1 MKGFAG
7 GLLVGLVVSAGAL
20 TGLSLLAPAPQ
31 HAVGRTGTPGGNTAQ
46 APVGAP
52 PVVAA
57 EGADPAPIAGGS
69 SPAIAT
75 DPVPEAPSDEAASTT
90 DAPEPAPEIAAEDT
104 AEPPVDISPVPAPT
118 AEAPD
123 ADPAAADLDAPGS
136 EIPADAQPAPGAD
149 DLDAPAPPPP
159 AAEEQVALSEPGADQ
174 PAPTQAVPEAQPLPA
189 PDSPPPAA
197 PEANPQ
203 PQDTEPTLPA
213 PPEPAQAGSG
223 TPQPDANAP
232 LATSPEPSAPEA
244 APIESGTPDAATP
257 DTATTEDAAPAEPP
271 ALDPISA
278 GPSPEATQ
286 APQPAPTT
294 EAPPEPAPA
303 PDTLAPDPALPEATL
318 PGTSTVRVNRLG
330 AAPAEEPPAEEPE
343 PEALPEDAPA
353 LLRYAATFKPPAEDR
368 PLVSLILLDEGQ
380 APADAGA
387 LAAMPVPVSVALDP
401 SLPDAAERLAVYR
414 AAGIEALLVA
424 SLPDGALPQDAAV
437 FLEGGLRELPETV
450 ALLDLGQGGL
460 NARNATASM
469 GLSMAARDGRG
480 VVLVPQGFNAGLAAA
495 QIAGIPA
502 AEIQRDL
509 DGEGQDAMAI
519 RRGLDDAV
527 RRAGQEG
534 EVVLLGR
541 IRPGTLDA
549 VTEWTS
555 QGRAQEVTVAP
566 VSALLAPT
574 LPAQAEPP
582 AP

>member
-31 HAVGRTGTPGGNTAQ
+31 HAVGRTSTPGGNTAQ
-46 APVGAP
+46 TPVGAT

-57 EGADPAPIAGGS
+57 EGAGPAPMAGGS

-75 DPVPEAPSDEAASTT
+75 DPVPEAPSDEAPA
-90 DAPEPAPEIAAEDT
+90 DAPEPAPEIAAENT
-104 AEPPVDISPVPAPT
+104 AEPLPDVSPVPAPT
-118 AEAPD
+118 AEAPE
-123 ADPAAADLDAPGS
+123 ADPAPANLDAPGS
-136 EIPADAQPAPGAD
+136 EIPADAQPAPGAN

-159 AAEEQVALSEPGADQ
+159 AGEEQVALAEPSADQ
-174 PAPTQAVPEAQPLPA
+174 PAQPQAVPEAQPLPA
-189 PDSPPPAA
+189 PDNPPPAA
-197 PEANPQ
+197 PETNPQ
-203 PQDTEPTLPA
+203 PQGTEPTLPA
-213 PPEPAQAGSG
+213 PAQAGSG

-232 LATSPEPSAPEA
+232 LATSPESSAPEA
-244 APIESGTPDAATP
+244 APLESGTPDVATL
-257 DTATTEDAAPAEPP
+257 DTATTEDAAPADPP
-271 ALDPISA
+271 ALDPTSA

-353 LLRYAATFKPPAEDR
+353 LLRYAATFEPPAQDR

-380 APADAGA
+380 ADVDAGA
-387 LAAMPVPVSVALDP
+387 LAAMPVPVSVAIDP
-401 SLPDAAERLAVYR
+401 SLPDAAERLAAYR

-469 GLSMAARDGRG
+469 GLSMAAREGRG
-480 VVLVPQGFNAGLAAA
+480 VVLIPQGFNAGLAAA

-541 IRPGTLDA
+541 IRPETLDA
-549 VTEWTS
+549 VTEWTQ

-566 VSALLAPT
+566 VSALLAPSVPAILPGEEV
-574 LPAQAEPP
+574 LPAP
-582 AP
+582 

>member
-46 APVGAP
+46 APVGAT
-52 PVVAA
+52 PVVVA

-69 SPAIAT
+69 PPATAT
-75 DPVPEAPSDEAASTT
+75 DPVPEAPSDEAASMP
-90 DAPEPAPEIAAEDT
+90 DAPEPAPEIAAEHT
-104 AEPPVDISPVPAPT
+104 AEPPADVSPVPAPT
-118 AEAPD
+118 AEAPG
-123 ADPAAADLDAPGS
+123 ADPAAANLDAPGS
-136 EIPADAQPAPGAD
+136 EIPADAQPAPEPD
-149 DLDAPAPPPP
+149 SVDAPAPPL
-159 AAEEQVALSEPGADQ
+159 AAEEQVALAEPAPDQ
-174 PAPTQAVPEAQPLPA
+174 PAPPQAVPEAHPLPA

-203 PQDTEPTLPA
+203 PQDTEPTLP
-213 PPEPAQAGSG
+213 EPAQAGSG

-232 LATSPEPSAPEA
+232 MATSPEPSAPEA
-244 APIESGTPDAATP
+244 APLESGTPDVATL
-257 DTATTEDAAPAEPP
+257 DTATPKDAAPTEPQ
-271 ALDPISA
+271 ALDPTSTS
-278 GPSPEATQ
+278 PSPETTQ
-286 APQPAPTT
+286 APEPAPTT
-294 EAPPEPAPA
+294 ESPPEPAPA
-303 PDTLAPDPALPEATL
+303 PDTLTPDPAPPQPTL

-330 AAPAEEPPAEEPE
+330 AEPAEEPPVEEPE

-353 LLRYAATFKPPAEDR
+353 LLRYAATFEPPAEDG